1 MTEAVHEAPRVAQ
14 ANRRLLLRL
23 LVVALGMFAFGFALV
38 PFYETICE
46 VTGIRNVFQPDAP
59 LAQNSQVDATR
70 DITVEFDANTQRLP
84 WSFKP
89 LEGSV
94 SVHPGALTQVVYE
107 IRNPLNRP
115 VTGQAVPS
123 YAPSNAALYFRK
135 LECFCFRQQ
144 TLAPG
149 EVRRMPVVF
158 VIDPALPVDVRQITL
173 SYTFFEVVGGDGV
186 RG

>member
-70 DITVEFDANTQRLP
+70 DITSSSTRTP
-84 WSFKP
+84 S
-89 LEGSV
+89 GCR
-94 SVHPGALTQVVYE
+94 GASSRSKDRSPSTRARSPRSSTKSA
-107 IRNPLNRP
+107 IRSTAR
-115 VTGQAVPS
+115 
-123 YAPSNAALYFRK
+123 
-135 LECFCFRQQ
+135 
-144 TLAPG
+144 
-149 EVRRMPVVF
+149 
-158 VIDPALPVDVRQITL
+158 
-173 SYTFFEVVGGDGV
+173 
-186 RG
+186 